1 MENKVNIIL
10 DVDNPTLK
18 SQMYDLLEDSNILS
32 CASTVQTLAKDCPI
46 AVIDSQDKALS
57 FSDDTLLIFA
67 NQTNESKEEYFS
79 TIDPD
84 AELLMQELRKAYC
97 HIQAA
102 IANQE
107 ALQSVIE
114 NQEKIEDIARSLSQK
129 IRDLSKQATMRIELL
144 EQLPVGVIGID
155 DCNNVVLINQEA
167 HKILADKPFVSFGL
181 PIETV
186 FNQEVANF
194 LDDKGQEKIEYRW
207 LEHTVQLKKA
217 SFELEGEF
225 AGRIL
230 AIWEI

>member
-18 SQMYDLLEDSNILS
+18 SQMHDLLADSNILS
-32 CASTVQTLAKDCPI
+32 CDTAVQTVAQDCPI

-57 FSDDTLLIFA
+57 FSDDTLLILA
-67 NQTNESKEEYFS
+67 DDKTEKQDSYFS
-79 TIDPD
+79 TTDPD
-84 AELLMQELRKAYC
+84 ADLLMQELRKAYC

-155 DCNNVVLINQEA
+155 DTNNIVLINQEA

-181 PIETV
+181 PVATV

-194 LDDKGQEKIEYRW
+194 LDDEGLEKIEYSW
-207 LEHTVQLKKA
+207 LGHTVQLKKA

>member
-18 SQMYDLLEDSNILS
+18 NQMRDLLADSNILVCHGERHTDAES
-32 CASTVQTLAKDCPI
+32 SPI

-57 FSDDTLLIFA
+57 FPDETLLILA
-67 NQTNESKEEYFS
+67 ESNGGVQEEYFS

-84 AELLMQELRKAYC
+84 ADLLMRELRKAYC
-97 HIQAA
+97 HIQAG

-155 DCNNVVLINQEA
+155 DAGNIVLINQEA
-167 HKILADKPFVSFGL
+167 QKILADKPFVSFGL
-181 PIETV
+181 PVATV
-186 FNQEVANF
+186 FNEEVSNF
-194 LDDKGQEKIEYRW
+194 LDDTGAEKIEYKW

-217 SFELEGEF
+217 TFELEGEF